1 MVRTPARRSGAPWS
15 PPARRPPSGGA
26 RSRRAL
32 GPCGRPAFEVA
43 GARRTARGRRGN
55 EISTTG
61 LYAVRPS
68 SCRVRTMVASAP
80 RSVAAARRRSS
91 RARRR
96 RRRTMPSANDALQ
109 PSQAQR
115 GVAVGVPEASVLQVC
130 GRVRRAFVGSLE
142 GRVGRAGWKGGGAP
156 VVEFGGANVAPR
168 ILNFRAKKS
177 GLAPKKPQRTAT
189 QRTATE
195 RRTQRTTE
203 PATQRATQRTL
214 AKTTKQKT
222 STQRK
227 QHLLFDP
234 HNTSSDG

>member
-142 GRVGRAGWKGGGAP
+142 GRRCASGGVWWRKRGATHF
-156 VVEFGGANVAPR
+156 EFSRQKKRFG
-168 ILNFRAKKS
+168 AKK
-177 GLAPKKPQRTAT
+177 TAADGDAADGDAADDGT
-189 QRTATE
+189 CHAEGDAEDAGEDDEAKDINAEEAT
-195 RRTQRTTE
+195 
-203 PATQRATQRTL
+203 P
-214 AKTTKQKT
+214 
-222 STQRK
+222 
-227 QHLLFDP
+227 P
-234 HNTSSDG
+234 V